1 MSVKGSGFV
10 KTSLRNVHHSL
21 SHFSRIDILSNE
33 ISGLINTSLPDEKI
47 KIIDIGCGDMRLAE
61 SIGEKMKT
69 KAEWTCID
77 VFTPSIDEGDE
88 ERWGK
93 FIKFDGQNIPF
104 EDGTFKLAT
113 ICDVLHHD
121 QENASRIVA
130 EAKRVS
136 DYVLIKDHFEYGAFS
151 RQVLRAMDWV
161 GNYGYDVTIPK
172 QYYSQSRFSEM
183 VTGIGLTIET
193 MKVGIDLYEHLPVL
207 GSIPQPKWQFIALL
221 K

>member
-10 KTSLRNVHHSL
+10 KTKLRDVHHSL

-33 ISGLINTSLPDEKI
+33 ISALLNTSLPKENLKV
-47 KIIDIGCGDMRLAE
+47 IDIGCGDMRLAE
-61 SIGEKMKT
+61 AIGGKLTEE
-69 KAEWTCID
+69 ADWTCID

-88 ERWGK
+88 ARWKK
-93 FIKFDGQNIPF
+93 FLKFDGQNIPF
-104 EDGTFKLAT
+104 EDNSFKVAT

-121 QENASRIVA
+121 QENAARVVA
-130 EAKRVS
+130 EAKRVAE
-136 DYVLIKDHFEYGAFS
+136 YVLIKDHFEYGAFS

-172 QYYSQSRFSEM
+172 KYYSQSRFSDM
-183 VTGIGLTIET
+183 VTGIGLSIET